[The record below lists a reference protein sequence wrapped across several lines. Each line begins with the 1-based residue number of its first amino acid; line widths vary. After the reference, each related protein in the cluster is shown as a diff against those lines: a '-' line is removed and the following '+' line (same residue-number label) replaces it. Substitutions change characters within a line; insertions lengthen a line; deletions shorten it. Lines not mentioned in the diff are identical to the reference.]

1 MGAPKSRFYKSD
13 TIIFDRESAQVL
25 VQWASDNSEHVYK
38 FDSLNGGELR
48 ALCAVEFG
56 ADNTGDATNESRIA
70 ALMANDATL
79 LTAARG
85 DGDIQ
90 VPPKLEAVPDLDD
103 DVQIDVSPQDNGS
116 PEAQALKALQALLGG
131 SMDEAKVAAIA
142 KVEALKVTAE
152 LRPTV
157 IKVGDAPEVKIKGR
171 PHKDLERV
179 LKLLQGRNN
188 PYLVGPAGTGKSTLG
203 RQAAEAL
210 GVDFY
215 SLPCNPTMSEV
226 KVLGYMDASSN
237 YVSTGARK
245 AVENGGLF
253 LLDEIDASHP
263 AVLKGTNELT
273 ATPAGGVV
281 SFPDRMVTV
290 HENLYYMAAANTFG
304 LGANRQY
311 VGASQL
317 DASTIDRFFMVE
329 VGYDEDLEK
338 ELAHAIA
345 GSDGKK
351 WCGVVHRVR
360 KNQIKHDLRVV
371 VSTRAVEK
379 GARALAMGFTFKEA
393 FDGAIGASHDRVTNE
408 KLLAGVTL

>member
-1 MGAPKSRFYKSD
+1 MGAPKSRFYKTD
-13 TIIFDRESAQVL
+13 TIVFDRETSQVL
-25 VQWASDNSEHVYK
+25 VQWASDDSEHVYG

-48 ALCAVEFG
+48 TLCAVQFED
-56 ADNTGDATNESRIA
+56 ANTGDATNESRIA
-70 ALMANDATL
+70 ALLAGDPTL
-79 LTAARG
+79 LTSDKSDRP
-85 DGDIQ
+85 DLQ
-90 VPPKLEAVPDLDD
+90 VPRKLEVVPDLPEH
-103 DVQIDVSPQDNGS
+103 VDVSAPTKAQS
-116 PEAQALKALQALLGG
+116 PEAEALAALQRLLGS

-142 KVEALKVTAE
+142 KVEALKVTE
-152 LRPTV
+152 NMRPTV
-157 IKVGDAPEVKIKGR
+157 VKIGDAPEVKLKGR

-179 LKLLQGRNN
+179 LRLLQGRNN

-203 RQAAEAL
+203 RQAAAAL

-226 KVLGYMDASSN
+226 KVLGYMSADGT
-237 YVSTGARK
+237 YVTTGARK
-245 AVENGGLF
+245 AIQGGGLF

-281 SFPDRMVTV
+281 AFPDGMVTV
-290 HENLYYMAAANTFG
+290 SESLYYMAAANTFG

-329 VGYDEDLEK
+329 IGYDEELEK

-345 GSDGKK
+345 GHDGKK

-360 KNQIKHDLRVV
+360 KNQAKHDLRVV

-393 FDGAIGASHDRVTNE
+393 FDGAIGVSHDRVTNE